1 MRSFIL
7 LLLLQSSMQHH
18 QSSVPPTSLDAIEAA
33 ALENNPE
40 IKVALERVTLA
51 KAGVIP
57 AASFDDPSFM
67 YRGWGT
73 PLLQPWNLNQ
83 TQHMF
88 MFSQTI
94 PGSGKRELHYEAAS
108 QTVDI
113 AESELES
120 KKLDVIGR
128 VRAAFYDLLL
138 NNDELHLHD
147 QQIALAQQ
155 AVAAARI
162 KYTVG
167 RVPQQDVLKAQVGL
181 TKLAEHL
188 LMFTQDGDL
197 MRARLNTLMG
207 RDPATPLEVSGN
219 YSTPAALPPVSE
231 LQQVAIEHRPELKT
245 IEAAVRQLETRV
257 HLTEKNYKPD
267 LTVSAGYML
276 MPSGATNRN
285 GYMAELSCEPAL
297 AQSLETRR

>member
-73 PLLQPWNLNQ
+73 PLLQPWNVNQ

-94 PGSGKRELHYEAAS
+94 PGSG
-108 QTVDI
+108 
-113 AESELES
+113 
-120 KKLDVIGR
+120 
-128 VRAAFYDLLL
+128 
-138 NNDELHLHD
+138 
-147 QQIALAQQ
+147 
-155 AVAAARI
+155 
-162 KYTVG
+162 
-167 RVPQQDVLKAQVGL
+167 
-181 TKLAEHL
+181 
-188 LMFTQDGDL
+188 
-197 MRARLNTLMG
+197 
-207 RDPATPLEVSGN
+207 
-219 YSTPAALPPVSE
+219 
-231 LQQVAIEHRPELKT
+231 
-245 IEAAVRQLETRV
+245 
-257 HLTEKNYKPD
+257 
-267 LTVSAGYML
+267 
-276 MPSGATNRN
+276 
-285 GYMAELSCEPAL
+285 
-297 AQSLETRR
+297 